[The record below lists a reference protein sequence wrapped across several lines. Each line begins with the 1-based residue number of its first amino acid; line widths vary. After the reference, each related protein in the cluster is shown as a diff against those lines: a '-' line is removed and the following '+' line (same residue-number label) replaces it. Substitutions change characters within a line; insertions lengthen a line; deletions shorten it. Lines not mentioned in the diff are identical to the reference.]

1 MTHRPTLARSF
12 AFLLLTLALLPPSAT
27 THVAAQKRPTSQK
40 KSGAKKNPFEPAKA
54 DASKTQQTTTQT
66 GGQTPT
72 AQQLP
77 PSILV
82 RWQGKPGVNRY
93 RLQLATDQKFE
104 DIVFDQAVEGR
115 QYVVKGL
122 PPGDYFW
129 RVAAAAAETSI
140 SYTTPARVT
149 LSESAKG
156 VEVASVV
163 LPADSA
169 AGWRTA
175 TGEVVRIVPASL
187 RAGGVTDYVGVASD
201 GRVSAVDGASG
212 ISLWTARF
220 NPTAT
225 SAATSD
231 VKNVSFAP
239 LVVSSSSSG
248 PSVVVATIGG
258 VRALRGE
265 TGREVWRAG
274 LAGRPS
280 GGLVTDA
287 NGDGSADVVIVT
299 QDPERYYVLDGATGR
314 VIADK
319 KVDGETVGSPYALNA
334 AGARGV
340 LVSLKKGRVELRGA
354 DGEATGEA
362 KVDGDVTTAPLVVSR
377 GQMTFMV
384 VGTDNGLWA
393 FSLPDLK
400 VLGVI
405 KADDDSIRG
414 ALAASDVDG
423 DGAPEVVMVTKRGRV
438 ALVNTTDG
446 NVRWSMEGVPSA
458 EAAAFADVNGDGVLD
473 VIVPG
478 GDAFAL
484 AFSGRDGSLVM
495 KVDEGRSA
503 SQKISAETRPLVA
516 AQSMGA
522 TMLVGGDTARMGI
535 RALELP
541 KGGAAR
547 P

>member
-1 MTHRPTLARSF
+1 MTHQFTRAR
-12 AFLLLTLALLPPSAT
+12 ALALVLLALASPLTNAT
-27 THVAAQKRPTSQK
+27 HAVTAQRRNAPQKKGAQKKTSEA
-40 KSGAKKNPFEPAKA
+40 AKP
-54 DASKTQQTTTQT
+54 DSSKTQQQTTTQT
-66 GGQTPT
+66 GGQTPV

-82 RWQGKPGVNRY
+82 RWQGRPGINRY
-93 RLQLATDQKFE
+93 RLQLATDEKFE
-104 DIVFDQAVEGR
+104 DVVFDQAVEGR

-122 PPGDYFW
+122 PPGNYFW
-129 RVAAAAAETSI
+129 RVAAAAVETSI
-140 SYTTPARVT
+140 SYTKPERVT

-163 LPADSA
+163 MPADNT

-175 TGEVVRIVPASL
+175 TGEVARLVPASL
-187 RAGGVTDYVGVASD
+187 RSGGVTDYVGVASD
-201 GRVSAVDGASG
+201 GRTFAVDGASG

-220 NPTAT
+220 NSTAT
-225 SAATSD
+225 NAAASD
-231 VKNVSFAP
+231 VKGVAFSP
-239 LVVSSSSSG
+239 LVIASQAG
-248 PSVVVATIGG
+248 PGVVVATAGG

-265 TGREVWRAG
+265 TGREFWRAS
-274 LAGRPS
+274 LQGRAS
-280 GGLVTDA
+280 GGLVADA
-287 NGDGSADVVIVT
+287 NGDGSADVVVVT
-299 QDPERYYVLDGATGR
+299 QDPERYYVLDGGTGR
-314 VIADK
+314 VLADHK
-319 KVDGETVGSPYALNA
+319 LEGEAVGAPYLLDA
-334 AGARGV
+334 AGARGI

-354 DGEATGEA
+354 DGEAKGEA
-362 KVDGDVTTAPLVVSR
+362 KVEGDVTTAPLVVSR

-384 VGTDNGLWA
+384 VGTDSGLWA

-414 ALAASDVDG
+414 VLSSSDVDG
-423 DGAPEVVMVTKRGRV
+423 DGSPEVVMVTKRGRV

-484 AFSGRDGSLVM
+484 GFSGRDGSLVM
-495 KVDEGRSA
+495 KVMDGRAS
-503 SQKISAETRPLVA
+503 SQKATETRPLVA
-516 AQSMGA
+516 AQSMGGM
-522 TMLVGGDTARMGI
+522 MLVGGDLARMGI

-541 KGGAAR
+541 KGASPR

>member
-1 MTHRPTLARSF
+1 MTHRPTLA
-12 AFLLLTLALLPPSAT
+12 LALLALASLLTSAP
-27 THVAAQKRPTSQK
+27 HAVNAQKRNAPQK
-40 KSGAKKNPFEPAKA
+40 KSGAQKKTPEAAKP
-54 DASKTQQTTTQT
+54 DAPKTQTTTTQT
-66 GGQTPT
+66 NGQAP
-72 AQQLP
+72 AAHQLE

-82 RWQGKPGVNRY
+82 RWQGRPGINRY
-93 RLQLATDQKFE
+93 RLQLATDEKFE
-104 DIVFDQAVEGR
+104 DVVFDQAVEGR

-129 RVAAAAAETSI
+129 RVAAAAVETSI
-140 SYTTPARVT
+140 SYSKPERVT

-156 VEVASVV
+156 VEVANVV
-163 LPADSA
+163 LPANYA

-175 TGEVVRIVPASL
+175 TGEVARLVPASL
-187 RAGGVTDYVGVASD
+187 RPGGVTDFVGVSSD
-201 GRVSAVDGASG
+201 GRVFAVDGASG
-212 ISLWTARF
+212 ISLWTVRF

-225 SAATSD
+225 AAVSSEI
-231 VKNVSFAP
+231 KNVAFAP
-239 LVVSSSSSG
+239 LVIPSQAG
-248 PSVVVATIGG
+248 PGVVVATAGG

-265 TGREVWRAG
+265 TGREVWRAS
-274 LAGRPS
+274 LQGRAS
-280 GGLVTDA
+280 GGVVADA

-299 QDPERYYVLDGATGR
+299 QDPERYYVLDGGTGR
-314 VIADK
+314 VLADHK
-319 KVDGETVGSPYALNA
+319 LEGEAVGAPYPVNV
-334 AGARGV
+334 AGASGV
-340 LVSLKKGRVELRGA
+340 LVSLKNGRVELRGA
-354 DGEATGEA
+354 DGESKGEA
-362 KVDGDVTTAPLVVSR
+362 KVEGDVTTAPLVVAR

-414 ALAASDVDG
+414 ALSSSDVDG

-446 NVRWSMEGVPSA
+446 NVRWSMEGVQSA

-484 AFSGRDGSLVM
+484 GFSGRDGSLVM
-495 KVDEGRSA
+495 KVEDGRAA
-503 SQKISAETRPLVA
+503 STAATQTRPLVA
-516 AQSMGA
+516 AQSMGSM
-522 TMLVGGDTARMGI
+522 MLVGGDLARMGI

-541 KGGAAR
+541 KGAASAK